1 MFGGLTG
8 LLLTLINI
16 FILVLIVRAIFSW
29 FPGMLYSQAGRII
42 VMATEWYLAPI
53 RRVIPPAGG
62 LDISF
67 LVGIVILYALAIFVG
82 SGDIVR
88 ALIAIVGYALIFI
101 IILLLVRVFFGF
113 FRMDPWHP
121 ITEMVMQSTEPFA
134 RPFRGWFPRRP
145 GQFDW
150 APVAAVVVVLAA
162 YVIVSNLGRLVL
174 GWGRRLGPGA
184 GGGWCVRRAGG

>member
-1 MFGGLTG
+1 MLGPLTG
-8 LLLTLINI
+8 LVLTLINI
-16 FILVLIVRAIFSW
+16 FIRVLIVRAIFSW

-67 LVGIVILYALAIFVG
+67 LVGIIILYALSIFIG

-88 ALIAIVGYALIFI
+88 ALFAIVGYALIFI

-121 ITEMVMQSTEPFA
+121 ITQMVMQSTEPFA
-134 RPFRGWFPRRP
+134 RPLRGWFPRRP

-150 APVAAVVVVLAA
+150 APVAAFVVVLAA
-162 YVIVSNLGRLVL
+162 YLGVSNLP
-174 GWGRRLGPGA
+174 RLGPG
-184 GGGWCVRRAGG
+184 

>member
-1 MFGGLTG
+1 MFGSITG

-29 FPGMLYSQAGRII
+29 FPGMLYSQAGQII
-42 VMATEWYLAPI
+42 LMATEWYLAPI
-53 RRVIPPAGG
+53 RRVIPAAGG

-67 LVGIVILYALAIFVG
+67 LVGIVILYALAIFIG
-82 SGDIVR
+82 SGDILR
-88 ALIAIVGYALIFI
+88 ALIAIVGYALFFI

-121 ITEMVMQSTEPFA
+121 ITQMVMQSTEPFA

-150 APVAAVVVVLAA
+150 APVAAFVVVLAA
-162 YVIVSNLGRLVL
+162 YVVVQNVPRFLGL
-174 GWGRRLGPGA
+174 G
-184 GGGWCVRRAGG
+184 

>member
-1 MFGGLTG
+1 MFGGFTG

-29 FPGMLYSQAGRII
+29 FPQMLYSEAGRII
-42 VMATEWYLAPI
+42 VLATEWYLAPI

-82 SGDIVR
+82 SGNIVR
-88 ALIAIVGYALIFI
+88 ALVAIIGYALIFI
-101 IILLLVRVFFGF
+101 VILLLVRVFFGF

-121 ITEMVMQSTEPFA
+121 ITQMVMQSTEPFA
-134 RPFRGWFPRRP
+134 RPFRGWFPRRQ

-150 APVAAVVVVLAA
+150 APVAAFVVVLVA
-162 YVIVSNLGRLVL
+162 YVLVANFSRLVL
-174 GWGRRLGPGA
+174 G
-184 GGGWCVRRAGG
+184 